1 MAKQQIE
8 EKRKL
13 DKMRLLQEAKQ
24 KQREDQEKAKI
35 ERQQERDAMR
45 QEFLRKKKLH
55 SDTDNGVAFEI
66 VGVPEVLLQEPQPRP
81 RPKQEAFT
89 VDFKNDDSAK
99 KPRRSKAE
107 RSSSVKKNVQVFG
120 DVEILVSE
128 KDISKINQRKQQ
140 QEREKEAAF
149 TNYKQLIERSIDVN
163 PVATSDV
170 VDLQLEVDS
179 EGERDDDPGLDD
191 AQIEANLE
199 FIDRQLAAS
208 EETKQPTQVNDVEER
223 PQKPNNTN

>member
-1 MAKQQIE
+1 M
-8 EKRKL
+8 
-13 DKMRLLQEAKQ
+13 
-24 KQREDQEKAKI
+24 
-35 ERQQERDAMR
+35 
-45 QEFLRKKKLH
+45 
-55 SDTDNGVAFEI
+55 
-66 VGVPEVLLQEPQPRP
+66 
-81 RPKQEAFT
+81 
-89 VDFKNDDSAK
+89 
-99 KPRRSKAE
+99 
-107 RSSSVKKNVQVFG
+107 
-120 DVEILVSE
+120 EILVSE